1 MEIIKLL
8 TALKVEQLIIYVYC
22 ESPVSFQNWRID

>member
-22 ESPVSFQNWRID
+22 ESPVFHRILSF